1 MQALVLPLYRCAVLF
16 FTKWRQNRIYTS
28 LHASVLPLALYHRF
42 CLFIR
47 KNCLLFS
54 APSPCYGLLFFIL
67 LLFILPLILTG
78 RVLLP
83 LHSLSLK
90 KLSCFSVLV
99 LAMEVKGS
107 ICSQISRV
115 VGTCGFVGI
124 KVQHKIHE
132 TMCTMTSHCQIL

>member
-1 MQALVLPLYRCAVLF
+1 MLCFFSRSGDKTEFIHLF
-16 FTKWRQNRIYTS
+16 MLQCFPWPFTTDFVYS
-28 LHASVLPLALYHRF
+28 SV
-42 CLFIR
+42 

-83 LHSLSLK
+83 LNSLSLK

-124 KVQHKIHE
+124 KVQPKIHE

>member
-83 LHSLSLK
+83 LNSLSLK

-115 VGTCGFVGI
+115 VGTCRFVGI
-124 KVQHKIHE
+124 KVQPKIHE